1 MCRKTE
7 DWTGGVGKEGSKRG
21 LRCSQ
26 SSGNSGSLGGEFRD
40 VGEAVVRVSTCGNHS
55 GWNGWRAAQRETNS
69 LKKGAGKGCR
79 EGRTLSD
86 GGRGEG
92 GGAQKPPRGGSRLA
106 VLVSK

>member
-1 MCRKTE
+1 MR
-7 DWTGGVGKEGSKRG
+7 
-21 LRCSQ
+21 
-26 SSGNSGSLGGEFRD
+26 
-40 VGEAVVRVSTCGNHS
+40 EAVVHVSTCGNHS
-55 GWNGWRAAQRETNS
+55 GGDGWRAAQRETNS

-86 GGRGEG
+86 GGGGGEG